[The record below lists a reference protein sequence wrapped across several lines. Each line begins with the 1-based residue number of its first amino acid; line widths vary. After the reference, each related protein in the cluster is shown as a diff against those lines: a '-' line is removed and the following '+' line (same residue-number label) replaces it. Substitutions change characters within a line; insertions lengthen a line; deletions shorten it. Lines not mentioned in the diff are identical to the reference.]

1 MKTLKD
7 IIGNRPILSVQ
18 KDSTVRQVSEYMMQN
33 KIGLVPVLDG
43 DKLVG
48 VFSERD
54 LLQRV
59 VAARKDPDT
68 TKVEEVM
75 TVNLVVSDEDETYL
89 ECLAKMK
96 AANIRHIIVKS
107 GDNLIG
113 VVSMRDLLQA
123 DLNIKEETIET
134 LYNYINTKPIIKQ
147 ADI

>member
-1 MKTLKD
+1 MKTLKE
-7 IIGNRPILSVQ
+7 ILSNRPILSVQ
-18 KDSTVRQVSEYMMQN
+18 KDFTVRQVSEYMTKN

-59 VAARKDPDT
+59 VAAGKDPDK

-75 TVNLVVSDEDETYL
+75 TIDLILSEEDETYL
-89 ECLAKMK
+89 ECLSKMK
-96 AANIRHIIVKS
+96 TANIRHIIVKT
-107 GDNLIG
+107 GDKLVG

-123 DLNIKEETIET
+123 DLNIKDETIET
-134 LYNYINTKPIIKQ
+134 LYNYINSKPILRLSEP
-147 ADI
+147 

>member
-1 MKTLKD
+1 MKTLKE
-7 IIGNRPILSVQ
+7 ILSNRPILSVQ
-18 KDSTVRQVSEYMMQN
+18 KDFTVRQASEYMTKN

-59 VAARKDPDT
+59 VAAGKDPDK

-75 TVNLVVSDEDETYL
+75 TIDLILSEEDETYL
-89 ECLAKMK
+89 ECLSKMK
-96 AANIRHIIVKS
+96 TANIRHIIVKT
-107 GDNLIG
+107 GDKLVG

-123 DLNIKEETIET
+123 DLNIKDETIET
-134 LYNYINTKPIIKQ
+134 LYNYINSKPILRLSEP
-147 ADI
+147 

>member
-1 MKTLKD
+1 MKTLKE
-7 IIGNRPILSVQ
+7 IISDRPILSVQ
-18 KDSTVRQVSEYMMQN
+18 KDFTIRQVSEYMAQN

-59 VAARKDPDT
+59 VAAGKDPDK

-75 TVNLVVSDEDETYL
+75 TINLIISDEDETYL
-89 ECLAKMK
+89 ECLSKMK
-96 AANIRHIIVKS
+96 TANIRHIIVKS
-107 GDNLIG
+107 GDKLKG

-123 DLNIKEETIET
+123 DLNIKDETIET
-134 LYNYINTKPIIKQ
+134 LYNYINSKPILKMSEP
-147 ADI
+147 

>member
-1 MKTLKD
+1 MKTLKE
-7 IIGNRPILSVQ
+7 ILSNRPILSVQ
-18 KDSTVRQVSEYMMQN
+18 KDFTVRQTSEYMTKN

-59 VAARKDPDT
+59 VAAKKDPDT

-75 TVNLVVSDEDETYL
+75 TVDLILSDEDETYL

-96 AANIRHIIVKS
+96 SANIRHIIVKS
-107 GDNLIG
+107 GDKLIG

-123 DLNIKEETIET
+123 DLNIKDETIET
-134 LYNYINTKPIIKQ
+134 LYNYINSKPILKLSEP
-147 ADI
+147 

>member
-1 MKTLKD
+1 MKTLKE
-7 IIGNRPILSVQ
+7 IISNRPILSVQ
-18 KDSTVRQVSEYMMQN
+18 KDFTVRQVSEYMMNN

-75 TVNLVVSDEDETYL
+75 TVNLVISDEDETYL
-89 ECLAKMK
+89 DCLAKMK
-96 AANIRHIIVKS
+96 SANIRHIIIKS
-107 GDNLIG
+107 GDKLIG

-123 DLNIKEETIET
+123 DLNIKDETIET
-134 LYNYINTKPIIKQ
+134 LYNYINSKPIIKQ